1 MRVYFGTRIK
11 FQHLF
16 IYWNVND
23 DDDERM
29 LTSSKTNAL
38 NQNVQNQYDL
48 MKIDERN
55 HLNRAVASSISIK

>member
-16 IYWNVND
+16 IYWNVN

-55 HLNRAVASSISIK
+55 HLNLAIASSISIK